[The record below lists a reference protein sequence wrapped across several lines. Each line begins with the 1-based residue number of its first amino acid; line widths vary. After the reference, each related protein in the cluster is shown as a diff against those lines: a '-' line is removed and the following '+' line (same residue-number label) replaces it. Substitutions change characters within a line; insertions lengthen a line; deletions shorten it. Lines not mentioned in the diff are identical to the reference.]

1 MSQDNPPADHAPIED
16 EVHTVDVG
24 DNLKSRATWLR
35 LVFMV
40 VFIVLANVAAIVA
53 TVVVILGFLWVLF
66 TGETNAQLRDAGRDI
81 HEAILEAAQIRLR
94 PIVMTGLSTM
104 FGALPLVLAT
114 GAGAETRET
123 IGIVI
128 VSGVF
133 IATALTL
140 VVVPVF

>member
-66 TGETNAQLRDAGRDI
+66 TGETNAQLRDAGRS
-81 HEAILEAAQIRLR
+81 LAAYFQEIIRYLTYNTDQK
-94 PIVMTGLSTM
+94 PY
-104 FGALPLVLAT
+104 PL
-114 GAGAETRET
+114 GGEWPGNRE
-123 IGIVI
+123 
-128 VSGVF
+128 
-133 IATALTL
+133 
-140 VVVPVF
+140 